1 MYCLIAFN
9 ISAKSTTD
17 KVKVRALDVKRL
29 FNRSKGHN
37 INLDPLKY
45 PKLHQLVFIY
55 DWEHENDIE
64 VGELIGLD
72 HYWDIVIGNPIR
84 DTQNLVALETKLG
97 YILSG
102 PIYTEIHKH
111 KTQLQH
117 FLQT

>member
-1 MYCLIAFN
+1 MQI
-9 ISAKSTTD
+9 IS
-17 KVKVRALDVKRL
+17 KVAEEILKVRALDVKRL
-29 FNRSKGHN
+29 FNRSMGHN

-45 PKLHQLVFIY
+45 QKLHQLVFIN
-55 DWEHENDIE
+55 DCEHDNDIE

-102 PIYTEIHKH
+102 PIYTEIHRH